1 MIQLSITGIT
11 DFAGVQAV
19 MTQSGADVVIDFANT
34 DIILANTT
42 LASMGADDF
51 AFV

>member
-1 MIQLSITGIT
+1 VIQLSITGIT

-19 MTQSGADVVIDFANT
+19 MIQSGADVFIDFATT
-34 DIILANTT
+34 DILLTNTT

-51 AFV
+51 AFI